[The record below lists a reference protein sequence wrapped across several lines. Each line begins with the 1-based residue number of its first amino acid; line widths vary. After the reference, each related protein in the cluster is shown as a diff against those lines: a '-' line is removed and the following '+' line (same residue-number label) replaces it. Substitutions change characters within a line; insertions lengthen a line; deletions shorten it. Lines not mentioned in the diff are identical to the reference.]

1 MTDQTRNIFYY
12 HHLNHPIYLEMIG
25 KRPEVRVDRID
36 ADTPADRTT
45 QILAQAH
52 AYQIGSDQNE
62 MPADFQACDA
72 LFRRA
77 PRLLMV
83 STHGA
88 GYDTIDLDACTR
100 AGIIAMN
107 QAGGNAEAV
116 GEHTAEYG
124 VGPRRRPVWL
134 VPSDL
139 ERVRGWETQ
148 GFTEALRTPDSTL
161 IFVTPARAEAILRD
175 QVDCMGC
182 LSACM
187 FSNWAQNEEGT
198 TGKKADPRSFCIQ
211 KTLQDIAHTSDV
223 DTQLMFAG
231 HNAYR
236 FSEAPFSAN
245 GFIPTVKQLFERIM
259 TGR

>member
-1 MTDQTRNIFYY
+1 MTAQTRNIFYY
-12 HHLNHPIYLEMIG
+12 HHLNHPIYLEMMG

-116 GEHTAEYG
+116 GEHLLG
-124 VGPRRRPVWL
+124 MML
-134 VPSDL
+134 
-139 ERVRGWETQ
+139 
-148 GFTEALRTPDSTL
+148 
-161 IFVTPARAEAILRD
+161 
-175 QVDCMGC
+175 C
-182 LSACM
+182 LSKRIIETDRYMRRQAGIRRVEFM
-187 FSNWAQNEEGT
+187 
-198 TGKKADPRSFCIQ
+198 GKIGR
-211 KTLQDIAHTSDV
+211 AHV
-223 DTQLMFAG
+223 
-231 HNAYR
+231 
-236 FSEAPFSAN
+236 
-245 GFIPTVKQLFERIM
+245 
-259 TGR
+259 